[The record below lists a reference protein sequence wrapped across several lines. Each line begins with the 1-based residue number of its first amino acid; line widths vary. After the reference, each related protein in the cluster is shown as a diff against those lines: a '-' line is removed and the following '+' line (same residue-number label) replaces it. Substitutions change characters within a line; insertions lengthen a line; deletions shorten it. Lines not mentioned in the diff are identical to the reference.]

1 MRAICLPPSVSKH
14 FFFIYLLLF
23 CGSRIL
29 HLSIIFY
36 FFLWFSTWATLWSLK
51 KMDLAYKLP
60 CLLVLAK
67 PVTKKTEWLFQ
78 GYQRGRL
85 FSRRRFPFNSCLEW
99 KWSSILPSI
108 LHPVGDHFWLL
119 AKPSGYIL
127 IFHYICFLY
136 YYDRRQHFNVWQVSV
151 PTGVPCCCGPCQS
164 DFASVAK
171 PPESRSCQIRSDQ

>member
-1 MRAICLPPSVSKH
+1 
-14 FFFIYLLLF
+14 
-23 CGSRIL
+23 
-29 HLSIIFY
+29 
-36 FFLWFSTWATLWSLK
+36 
-51 KMDLAYKLP
+51 MDLAYKLP

-85 FSRRRFPFNSCLEW
+85 FSWRRFPFNSCLEW

-127 IFHYICFLY
+127 IFHYICFFVLLWQKTTFQCLAGLCVNRSAMLLWPLSKWFCLSSKASWDQIMP
-136 YYDRRQHFNVWQVSV
+136 DR
-151 PTGVPCCCGPCQS
+151 
-164 DFASVAK
+164 
-171 PPESRSCQIRSDQ
+171 IRSVNRVFAHLPALY